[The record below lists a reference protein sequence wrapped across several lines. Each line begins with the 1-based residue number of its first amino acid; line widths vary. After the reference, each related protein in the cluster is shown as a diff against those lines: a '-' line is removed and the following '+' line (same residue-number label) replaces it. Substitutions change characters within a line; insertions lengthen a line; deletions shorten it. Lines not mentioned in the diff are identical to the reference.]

1 MKKLDQYMLKSFIG
15 PFVAILLIVMFI
27 LLLQF
32 LWLYIDE
39 LVGKGLGL
47 GVILEFMMWGACTIF
62 PTAMPLSVLLASV
75 LVMGQLGENKEL
87 MAIKASG
94 ISLGRLFAPLIVTAF
109 LISVAAFFIG
119 NNLVTKAYNEIFTL
133 RDDIT
138 RTKESIKIPSGTFYE
153 GIEGYVL
160 RVQDQNDDS
169 GMMYQVQVYDHTSR
183 RGNTSMI
190 VADSALLKMSRQKDY
205 LIFTLFN
212 GSNYQETNEMSYRDT
227 SLALNRVDFSREQ
240 LIIPL
245 SNYSFEHSDSSRFG
259 DQAKSMRLSQ
269 LVAQSDSLTRKN
281 DDAFLSHYAR
291 MRANSVFTKR
301 EQLDTAKRGDLSM
314 YYQSDDMWNWER
326 YEEVV
331 KAFDR
336 AAGESDKM
344 QMDVMSFN
352 HDIYQSSFYLRRTDV
367 ELFKKYSQALACFI
381 FFFIGA
387 PLGAMIKK
395 GGGLGISAIIS
406 VLFFVVYWI
415 VQISG
420 EKLAKDGSLSA
431 FHGDFAAAYILAPMG
446 IFLTYKAIKDA
457 ELFNMDTVKSTWR
470 KVLSR
475 IVGFFRKP
483 RIVYMG
489 TPEFAVAPLDEL
501 VKKGYKIAA
510 VVTVADKP
518 AGRGLKV
525 NESAVK
531 QYAVQHG
538 IPVLQPE
545 KLRDPEFLKQ
555 LAAFKA
561 DIFVVE
567 AFRMLPEEVWKMPRL
582 GTFNLHA
589 SLLPQY
595 RGAAPINWAIING
608 EHRTGVTTFMIDHN
622 IDTGGIILR
631 EECLIDA
638 SDDAGT
644 LHDKL
649 MEMGR
654 KVVTDTVDL
663 ILQHNVELRLQRS
676 FVQGSEVL
684 HPAPKLT
691 RELCHIDWT
700 RRSVEIVNLVRGLS
714 PYPAAFAS
722 LTAAG
727 STTIPLHPQGTG
739 GVPPETGGHRS
750 PTTIPR
756 SYAAAPRGTGGVPPE
771 TPCADTL
778 TAAGSTTIPPDTL
791 TAAGATTHEKSI
803 SVKIFKVE
811 KMDGVPG
818 VEKTEPG
825 RIYSDGKTYLAVG
838 TGDGAVKILDLQL
851 SGKKRME
858 TGAFLLGFRDPESW
872 RCA

>member
-15 PFVAILLIVMFI
+15 PFVAILLIVIFI

-39 LVGKGLGL
+39 LVGKGLGI
-47 GVILEFMMWGACTIF
+47 GVILEFMMWGACTIL
-62 PTAMPLSVLLASV
+62 PTALPLAVLLSSV
-75 LVMGQLGENKEL
+75 MVMGQLGENKEL
-87 MAIKASG
+87 MAIKAAG
-94 ISLGRLFAPLIVTAF
+94 ISLGRLIAPLIVTAF
-109 LISVAAFFIG
+109 FIAVGAFFIG
-119 NNLVTKAYNEIFTL
+119 NNLVSKAYNEIFTL

-160 RVQDQNDDS
+160 RVEGQDDET
-169 GMMYQVQVYDHTSR
+169 GMMYKVQVYDHTAR
-183 RGNTSMI
+183 KGNTSLI
-190 VADSALLKMSRQKDY
+190 VADSALLKMSKNKDY
-205 LIFTLFN
+205 LIFTLHN
-212 GSNYQETNEMSYRDT
+212 GSNYLESNKMVYNDT
-227 SLALNRVDFSREQ
+227 SLALSRVDFSRQ
-240 LIIPL
+240 DLIIPL
-245 SNYSFEHSDSSRFG
+245 SNYTFEHSDSSRFG
-259 DQAKSMRLSQ
+259 DQAKSMRLDQ
-269 LVAQSDSLTRKN
+269 LMAQSDSLSKKN
-281 DDAFLSHYAR
+281 DAAFQSHYYR
-291 MRANSVFTKR
+291 LRTMGYFTNR
-301 EQLDTAKRGDLSM
+301 SQLDTAKRGDLSTF
-314 YYQSDDMWNWER
+314 YKSDKMWSWSG
-326 YEEVV
+326 YEQI
-331 KAFDR
+331 KSAYDR
-336 AAGESDKM
+336 AATEADRMSGEILTY
-344 QMDVMSFN
+344 N

-367 ELFKKYSQALACFI
+367 ELYKKFAQALACFI

-406 VLFFVVYWI
+406 VFFFVIYWI

-420 EKLAKDGSLSA
+420 EKLAKDGSISA
-431 FHGDFAAAYILAPMG
+431 FNGDFISAFVLAPMG

-470 KVLSR
+470 KLWSAVW
-475 IVGFFRKP
+475 GFFHKA

-501 VKKGYKIAA
+501 VSNGYKVVG

-518 AGRGLKV
+518 SGRGLKV

-531 QYAVQHG
+531 KYAVEHG
-538 IPVLQPE
+538 IPVLQPV

-561 DIFVVE
+561 DIFVVV

-608 EHRTGVTTFMIDHN
+608 EHRTGVTTFMIDHA

-631 EECLIDA
+631 EECLIEHD
-638 SDDAGT
+638 DDAGS

-663 ILQHNVELRLQRS
+663 IIQHNVELRLQRS

-691 RELCHIDWT
+691 RELCHIDWS
-700 RRSVEIVNLVRGLS
+700 RPARDIVNLVRGLS
-714 PYPAAFAS
+714 PYPAAFAE
-722 LTAAG
+722 LVLDPAE
-727 STTIPLHPQGTG
+727 
-739 GVPPETGGHRS
+739 GVPS
-750 PTTIPR
+750 PDFA
-756 SYAAAPRGTGGVPPE
+756 S
-771 TPCADTL
+771 L
-778 TAAGSTTIPPDTL
+778 IPPTDCFQSDL
-791 TAAGATTHEKSI
+791 EQAPTALSQPAGPSHSRGHGRPRPGEGTPSASGTSSEKSM
-803 SVKIFKVE
+803 KIYKAEVM
-811 KMDGVPG
+811 KMEGA
-818 VEKTEPG
+818 EPG
-825 RIYSDGKTYLAVG
+825 RIYSDGKSYLAVG
-838 TGDGAVKILDLQL
+838 AGDGTAVSILNLQL
-851 SGKKRME
+851 EGKKRMDV
-858 TGAFLLGFRDPESW
+858 GAFLLGFRNPEEW
-872 RCA
+872 HAV